1 MLDSILYNV
10 MLDVYTMNNIG
21 ELFNENLD
29 ISLDNNV
36 KLDFEKLDK
45 NKKNYEDFYENI
57 SKLPEFDE
65 ALKRIIYVYTLA
77 SGDEFKNY
85 ITKRDFL
92 EFKKRIISSKKLRS
106 YLVREYFRMTLK
118 DKESL
123 LTSNEE
129 MSKDKDI
136 RKSDY
141 YNIYN
146 DNTLSLNDYL
156 RGLAYI
162 LAVTLKGNSKDVL
175 YGLLNNDSSF
185 SRILAIKCL
194 DVFEINRYSDY
205 FIRLMYCDTYE
216 YLAYIGSKNID
227 KYKNIYVF
235 LDNAIKHDCYKLALN
250 EDIMNAIMELFLQLC
265 QNKLKRL
272 EARSYVLND
281 KEKCLTLKKGNPLYF
296 IDSYVNDKSLG

>member
-1 MLDSILYNV
+1 M
-10 MLDVYTMNNIG
+10 
-21 ELFNENLD
+21 
-29 ISLDNNV
+29 
-36 KLDFEKLDK
+36 
-45 NKKNYEDFYENI
+45 
-57 SKLPEFDE
+57 
-65 ALKRIIYVYTLA
+65 
-77 SGDEFKNY
+77 
-85 ITKRDFL
+85 
-92 EFKKRIISSKKLRS
+92 
-106 YLVREYFRMTLK
+106 
-118 DKESL
+118 
-123 LTSNEE
+123 
-129 MSKDKDI
+129 
-136 RKSDY
+136 
-141 YNIYN
+141 
-146 DNTLSLNDYL
+146 SLNDYL

-162 LAVTLKGNSKDVL
+162 LAVTLKGDSKDVL

-194 DVFEINRYSDY
+194 EVFEINRYSDY

-265 QNKLKRL
+265 QYKLKRL
-272 EARSYVLND
+272 ESRSYVLND

>member
-1 MLDSILYNV
+1 M
-10 MLDVYTMNNIG
+10 
-21 ELFNENLD
+21 
-29 ISLDNNV
+29 
-36 KLDFEKLDK
+36 
-45 NKKNYEDFYENI
+45 
-57 SKLPEFDE
+57 PEFDE

>member
-10 MLDVYTMNNIG
+10 MLDVYTINNIG

-29 ISLDNNV
+29 ISLDNNM
-36 KLDFEKLDK
+36 KLEFEKLDK
-45 NKKNYEDFYENI
+45 NKKNYEDFYESI
-57 SKLPEFDE
+57 AKLPEFDE
-65 ALKRIIYVYTLA
+65 VLKRIIYVNTLA

-92 EFKKRIISSKKLRS
+92 EFKKRIISSKKLRT
-106 YLVREYFRMTLK
+106 YLVKEYFRMTLK
-118 DKESL
+118 DKESF
-123 LTSNEE
+123 LTINDK

-136 RKSDY
+136 RNSDY

-162 LAVTLKGNSKDVL
+162 LAVTLKDDSKDVL
-175 YGLLNNDSSF
+175 FGLLNNDSSF

-194 DVFEINRYSDY
+194 EVFEINRYSDY

-227 KYKNIYVF
+227 KYKNVYVF
-235 LDNAIKHDCYKLALN
+235 LENAIKHDCYKLALN
-250 EDIMNAIMELFLQLC
+250 EDITYAIMDLFLQLC
-265 QNKLKRL
+265 QNKVKRYD
-272 EARSYVLND
+272 ARSYVLND
-281 KEKCLTLKKGNPLYF
+281 KEKSLTLKKGNPLYF
-296 IDSYVNDKSLG
+296 IDSYVNDKSLR

>member
-29 ISLDNNV
+29 ISLDYNV

-162 LAVTLKGNSKDVL
+162 LAVTLKGDSKYVL

-194 DVFEINRYSDY
+194 EVFEINRYSDY

-227 KYKNIYVF
+227 KYKNVYVF

-250 EDIMNAIMELFLQLC
+250 EDIMNVIMELFLQLC

-296 IDSYVNDKSLG
+296 IDSYVNAQSLG

>member
-1 MLDSILYNV
+1 
-10 MLDVYTMNNIG
+10 
-21 ELFNENLD
+21 
-29 ISLDNNV
+29 
-36 KLDFEKLDK
+36 
-45 NKKNYEDFYENI
+45 
-57 SKLPEFDE
+57 
-65 ALKRIIYVYTLA
+65 
-77 SGDEFKNY
+77 
-85 ITKRDFL
+85 
-92 EFKKRIISSKKLRS
+92 
-106 YLVREYFRMTLK
+106 MTLK

-123 LTSNEE
+123 LTSSDE

-162 LAVTLKGNSKDVL
+162 LAVTLKSDSKDVL
-175 YGLLNNDSSF
+175 FGLLNNDSSF

-194 DVFEINRYSDY
+194 EVFEINRYSDY

-227 KYKNIYVF
+227 KYKNVYVF

-265 QNKLKRL
+265 QNKIKRL
-272 EARSYVLND
+272 EARSYVLGD
-281 KEKCLTLKKGNPLYF
+281 KDKTLTLKKGNPLYF